1 MPNHVLV
8 MKFGGTSVGSAK
20 AISSAA
26 GLIAGQAGHRQVAVV
41 VSAMSEVTDLLLATL
56 EAGSRRDSEAVERGL
71 ARLREMHFAACE
83 ELLPPD
89 RHASVRER
97 MNGILDAFD
106 RVARGMLLL
115 MERPLR
121 AVDRAAPTGE
131 RLSALLLCEALQAAR
146 IESARVSGDELIV
159 TDSVF
164 GGANPLFD
172 ETAANAESI
181 LRPLL
186 DGGRVAVITGYNGAT
201 RDGTPTTLGRGGSDY
216 SAAII
221 ASALRA
227 DELWIWTDVDGILSC
242 DPSIA
247 TDARRLEEVTYN
259 EAAELSYNGAK
270 VLHPRTLA
278 PLAEMDIP
286 VRIRNS
292 FNPAGAGTRI
302 SNRPVKS
309 LGVRA
314 ITSLSTVSLISI
326 GAASLSLSGA
336 QLMARALAAAAR
348 AKVEL
353 LLLTR
358 SSFRQNFCMLVHSAE
373 VDAVLE
379 GLREELALELAHG
392 YLHPI
397 GVDHSVGLL
406 AAVGEGMRGTP
417 GLAGRLF
424 TAISR
429 RKVNIIAIAQ
439 GSSELTIAI
448 VVNEKDLRTAVS
460 AIHRE
465 CGLGRPAEALA

>member
-1 MPNHVLV
+1 MSKPLLV
-8 MKFGGTSVGSAK
+8 MKFGGTSVGSAE
-20 AISSAA
+20 AISRAA
-26 GLIAGQAGHRQVAVV
+26 RLIAEQARHRRVAVV
-41 VSAMSEVTDLLLATL
+41 VSAMSGVTNSLLATI
-56 EAGSRRDSEAVERGL
+56 EAGARGELEAVERGL
-71 ARLREMHFAACE
+71 DRLRERHIAACR

-89 RHASVRER
+89 RHASVRRRVDDIMNSFER
-97 MNGILDAFD
+97 
-106 RVARGMLLL
+106 VVRGMLLL
-115 MERPLR
+115 MERPPR
-121 AVDRAAPTGE
+121 AVDQSAPTGE
-131 RLSALLLCEALQAAR
+131 RLSALLLSEALQVAR
-146 IESARVSGDELIV
+146 IDAAVVSGEEVIV
-159 TDSVF
+159 TDSTF
-164 GGANPLFD
+164 GGANPFLD
-172 ETAANAESI
+172 ETAVRAGGV
-181 LRPLL
+181 LRALL
-186 DGGRVAVITGYNGAT
+186 DAGRVPVITGYNGAT

-221 ASALRA
+221 TNALRA

-247 TDARRLEEVTYN
+247 PDALRLEEVTYN

-270 VLHPRTLA
+270 VLHPRTLE
-278 PLAEMDIP
+278 PLAETEIP
-286 VRIRNS
+286 VRIKNS
-292 FNPAGAGTRI
+292 FNPAGPGTRI
-302 SNRPVKS
+302 SKRPVKS
-309 LGVRA
+309 WGVRA

-326 GAASLSLSGA
+326 EAASLSMSGA

-348 AKVEL
+348 AKVEV

-358 SSFRQNFCMLVHSAE
+358 SSFRQNFCMLVHAAE
-373 VDAVLE
+373 VEAVLE
-379 GLREELALELAHG
+379 SLREELALELAHG

-429 RKVNIIAIAQ
+429 KKVNIIAIAQ

-448 VVNEKDLRTAVS
+448 VVNERDLRTAVS

-465 CGLGRPAEALA
+465 CRLGCPAEAAA